1 MYAREFIINPRRKRN
16 IRYAGSIGGWMV
28 SVVAVSQSR
37 VVERIHS
44 NREGPGSR
52 MKRGVDRAG
61 LRCAAT
67 TKSLIICRRLSEGL
81 RDVEREKE
89 NSNPSAAGL
98 RFPRLTCPIEILIS
112 RGGRR
117 GKRGCRVQR
126 KCNAGRGIDRLFLP
140 SRDDEMLFRGP
151 TMGRGNNKQEK
162 QKKRKKEK
170 REREGRRKRRWKK

>member
-112 RGGRR
+112 TQGRK
-117 GKRGCRVQR
+117 KREARVQG
-126 KCNAGRGIDRLFLP
+126 AAQMQRG
-140 SRDDEMLFRGP
+140 
-151 TMGRGNNKQEK
+151 
-162 QKKRKKEK
+162 
-170 REREGRRKRRWKK
+170 ERN